1 MITVS
6 LIKELEFVSSI
17 YGGKLQ
23 ASIKMGEGIPEVKIQ
38 IEKSKLTIFFL
49 NKTIWQE
56 SISEASSNF
65 GIESCETIARIMGKA
80 LKGEEWENSIPHI
93 FP

>member
-6 LIKELEFVSSI
+6 LIKELEFVSSFW
-17 YGGKLQ
+17 GGDIT
-23 ASIKMGEGIPEVKIQ
+23 ASIKVREQFPEVKIR

-56 SISEASSNF
+56 SISGTSSNF
-65 GIESCETIARIMGKA
+65 GVESCQTIMLILDKI